1 MAIKKTMIEHD
12 PGDVRRFYEMICFT
26 RSLSPVRGNRIKQVF
41 SVESDGFEIAKCRR
55 DFADAI
61 AYFCAYR
68 ANPDNVTAVALGR
81 KNTKVVLWIASN
93 ANVPAKVIDFLN
105 NSALNVVQRL
115 ACADMKQ
122 GQLPPS
128 EHETA
133 LMILGKIL
141 QFSRKKIFKY
151 YKPAIAAWKEIC
163 RVVNPQGSDNT
174 NSDLATLCEWFQKEF
189 YKSGVMLEECDMPD
203 LAISCYIARTKKAF
217 DILDHGSGQGNEQS
231 LAYER
236 LYKLLNKLGKHVL
249 LFKRMVHAIVALRLD
264 FQKGF
269 VVEPITAS
277 TPTPI
282 PLPQLSK
289 RTMEKIIA
297 RVFPKEDERSRF
309 YHHLSQFYNMEGI
322 YQSLKLYKEKGR
334 VRVHAEILLI
344 DYFDKIDVDFLDN
357 DDKYVGCSKPA
368 CYLCRNYTMLG
379 VCLSY
384 ELTIAII
391 LTSSDGT
398 SSS

>member
-1 MAIKKTMIEHD
+1 M
-12 PGDVRRFYEMICFT
+12 
-26 RSLSPVRGNRIKQVF
+26 L
-41 SVESDGFEIAKCRR
+41 
-55 DFADAI
+55 
-61 AYFCAYR
+61 
-68 ANPDNVTAVALGR
+68 
-81 KNTKVVLWIASN
+81 
-93 ANVPAKVIDFLN
+93 
-105 NSALNVVQRL
+105 
-115 ACADMKQ
+115 
-122 GQLPPS
+122 
-128 EHETA
+128 
-133 LMILGKIL
+133 
-141 QFSRKKIFKY
+141 
-151 YKPAIAAWKEIC
+151 
-163 RVVNPQGSDNT
+163 GSDNT

-368 CYLCRNYTMLG
+368 CYLCYQYISQHPDHYTLPQTHQKLYHAWCLPIVRANDRNYTDKLRRHKQFLNQVTENLQSGLRNEMRQQVAPRKYHADSTAGASSIANSNRARPIPKTSDHSVRALIQL
-379 VCLSY
+379 LSK
-384 ELTIAII
+384 
-391 LTSSDGT
+391 G
-398 SSS
+398 